1 MFITNAC
8 LCTSKDNPSFTP
20 PPGAVT
26 ACRQRL
32 LTELRQHGVEQI
44 VALGNTAAQ
53 SLLRTK
59 IGITQLRV
67 GPFRETD
74 DLPDVKIIP
83 TFHPAACVDPATK
96 ILKADLSWIPASD
109 IQVGDE
115 LIGFDENKPREPYS
129 RREWKPTAV
138 TEAYNIVTS
147 RYRITLENGDTL
159 TCSSDH
165 LWLAWDPSDRSMHW
179 MVPERLKKRLG
190 RATLQLFMKPWEL
203 AEGSSAGYIAGFLD
217 GEGTIHPQD
226 GLQWGQNNGAV
237 ADHIVR
243 LFKEYEF
250 DIRVSKGWSG
260 THKYTGNKESG
271 ECRHYHT
278 RGRREGLRA
287 VGMFRPVRLLPKA
300 RKIWEGWGVRADK
313 VLVTNVEK
321 IEDGVVRVINTT
333 ERTYIADGYMSHNCL
348 RAPAAFPSMCNDFQK
363 LVVAAPPWKKPKVV
377 VIDTEK
383 GALRAIAIL
392 RRKYNKAVVDIET
405 DLDKE
410 KSFDHP
416 SRFAL
421 LCIGICVQKGV
432 GIVFGERACRSEA
445 VLKSMADWLRGIELI
460 FQNGKFDVSGLYPKG
475 FTDLVIGQDTMLKS
489 YVLDERSGIH
499 GLKYNA
505 VEKLG
510 APRYDEDLDQYTG
523 KGKNKRFGNIP
534 RSILYEYN
542 GYDVV
547 CTWELDEFFDADI
560 DREDGLRLPPIRDR
574 ADGEWWGLRHLHD
587 FLCEA
592 ATGFVYLELN
602 GFAVDLTYNRQLQ
615 REYAIEAKGYE
626 RTMFRIAGEFNPKS
640 PMQVKA
646 VLHDLGVKIP
656 MKKNLKGD
664 MVETTD
670 AEALTL
676 MYEAAKARRDRTKSG
691 RTAQAPGRVVL
702 QGTIDHGGSNQIG
715 PEVVEVSTEDSIVT
729 FLETMLKY
737 RKVAKLDGTY
747 VTGLRKYVYRG
758 RVYPTVMLHST
769 STGRLSQKKP
779 SLQVIPRGDKLRR
792 QYKVAKDDHVLVGAD
807 YGQLELRVLTWL
819 AQEPYFAE
827 IFRDPSRDLFDELLP
842 IVRPERSYRL
852 ASASAKDK
860 RIIVKAFVYGL
871 AYGREAKSISDEL
884 DIPLRDAQ
892 AMYRDFFVVIPRIVA
907 FREKIKWAATHGE
920 DLITPFGRRRRFN
933 LVTDEN
939 LKDVQNEAMAFLPQS
954 TGSDICV
961 QAFINLRKE
970 LKGVAWCRNTI
981 HDALY
986 FETHQGN
993 VEYVGN
999 LMRQRMAESAYRI
1012 CGDYVPF
1019 IVDVEVGRNW
1029 GDMNHLEEW
1038 LKGERPYPCAV
1049 ELWKP
1054 PMFQEYAA

>member
-1 MFITNAC
+1 MVEQSSELVQPKARRHPLAACETCPLNTSEYGFVPSSGPDRARIALVGQNPGRAEIRLGRPFIGPSGKLLDKVLQAYRLRRDEMFITNAC

-32 LTELRQHGVEQI
+32 LTELKQHGVEQI
-44 VALGNTAAQ
+44 MALGNTAAQ

-67 GPFRETD
+67 GPFRETS

-83 TFHPAACVDPATK
+83 TFHPAAC
-96 ILKADLSWIPASD
+96 L
-109 IQVGDE
+109 
-115 LIGFDENKPREPYS
+115 R
-129 RREWKPTAV
+129 
-138 TEAYNIVTS
+138 
-147 RYRITLENGDTL
+147 
-159 TCSSDH
+159 
-165 LWLAWDPSDRSMHW
+165 
-179 MVPERLKKRLG
+179 
-190 RATLQLFMKPWEL
+190 
-203 AEGSSAGYIAGFLD
+203 SSA
-217 GEGTIHPQD
+217 
-226 GLQWGQNNGAV
+226 
-237 ADHIVR
+237 
-243 LFKEYEF
+243 
-250 DIRVSKGWSG
+250 S
-260 THKYTGNKESG
+260 
-271 ECRHYHT
+271 
-278 RGRREGLRA
+278 
-287 VGMFRPVRLLPKA
+287 
-300 RKIWEGWGVRADK
+300 
-313 VLVTNVEK
+313 
-321 IEDGVVRVINTT
+321 
-333 ERTYIADGYMSHNCL
+333 
-348 RAPAAFPSMCNDFQK
+348 FPSMCNDFQK
-363 LVVAAPPWKKPKVV
+363 LVVSAPPWRKPKVV
-377 VIDTEK
+377 IIDTEK
-383 GALRAIAIL
+383 GALRAIAVL

-410 KSFDHP
+410 RSFDHP

-421 LCIGICVQKGV
+421 LCIGICVQKGI

-445 VLKSMADWLRGIELI
+445 VLKSMADWLRSIELI

-475 FTDLVIGQDTMLKS
+475 FTDLVIRQDTMLKS

-523 KGKNKRFGNIP
+523 KGRNKRFGNIP
-534 RSILYEYN
+534 RPILYEYN

-560 DREDGLRLPPIRDR
+560 DREDALRLDPIRPR
-574 ADGEWWGLRHLHD
+574 ADGEWWGLRDLHD
-587 FLCEA
+587 FLCAA

-602 GFAVDLTYNRQLQ
+602 GFAVDLNYNRQLQ
-615 REYAIEAKGYE
+615 REYAIEAASYE
-626 RTMFRIAGEFNPKS
+626 RTMFRIAEEFNPRS

-646 VLHDLGVKIP
+646 VLHELGVTIP
-656 MKKNLKGD
+656 KMKNTKGEL
-664 MVETTD
+664 VETTN
-670 AEALTL
+670 AEALSL
-676 MYEAAKARRDRTKSG
+676 MYEAAKTRRDKR
-691 RTAQAPGRVVL
+691 
-702 QGTIDHGGSNQIG
+702 D
-715 PEVVEVSTEDSIVT
+715 DIVT

-747 VTGLRKYVYRG
+747 VSGLRKYVWRG

-792 QYKVAKDDHVLVGAD
+792 QYRVAKDDHVLVGAD

-970 LKGVAWCRNTI
+970 LKGTAWCRNTI

-986 FETHQGN
+986 FETHQDN

-1019 IVDVEVGRNW
+1019 TVDVEVGRNW
-1029 GDMNHLEEW
+1029 GDMNHLEDW
-1038 LKGERPYPCAV
+1038 LRGDRPYPCAV

-1054 PMFQEYAA
+1054 PMFQEYTA